1 MSEAGLY
8 LDQPVTPELKQR
20 LRVTYRIGWHRGDA
34 ISSTNFVHLCA
45 SRSGAQKGKVWSIYS
60 TLRNRICACP
70 ISEASRATMPY
81 YEQGAAESKLGFIFS
96 RRTKSNS
103 QSYLVLDHSISHSTP
118 EDAYSNTHANGR
130 SVPSSFLC
138 AFWRRTSRSRFTAYI
153 RLMWN
158 MLRRLK
164 VACYRSR
171 ISEIGWSL
179 VRYASFQHS
188 VDLRVIIISKP
199 ILVWFS

>member
-1 MSEAGLY
+1 MWHIESVDIEE
-8 LDQPVTPELKQR
+8 TPSP
-20 LRVTYRIGWHRGDA
+20 A
-34 ISSTNFVHLCA
+34 PISSISAPRGRGHKKARFDP
-45 SRSGAQKGKVWSIYS
+45 SIQPYETVS
-60 TLRNRICACP
+60 APVRLAKRVERLW
-70 ISEASRATMPY
+70 PY
-81 YEQGAAESKLGFIFS
+81 YEQGAAEFKLGFIFS

-130 SVPSSFLC
+130 SVPSSSLC

-171 ISEIGWSL
+171 ISEIDWSL

-188 VDLRVIIISKP
+188 VDLRVILISKP
-199 ILVWFS
+199 ILVWSAKTPGLSDTP